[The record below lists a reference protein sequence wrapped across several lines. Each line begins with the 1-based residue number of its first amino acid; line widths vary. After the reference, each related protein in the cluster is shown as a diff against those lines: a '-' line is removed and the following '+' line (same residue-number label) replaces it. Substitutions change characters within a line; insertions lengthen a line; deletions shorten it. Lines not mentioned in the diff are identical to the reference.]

1 MLKTIA
7 IASDHK
13 GFNLKQSVIKYLQ
26 KENYKIIDYGP
37 STDSIS
43 VDYPDYAQQI
53 CQNMLENVNLLGILV
68 CNTGVGMA
76 IAANRFKHI
85 RAAVCNDI
93 ETVEMSRKHNDIN
106 ILVLGAS
113 KISGQKAVEMIKVFL
128 NTKFESGR
136 HLKRIDKL

>member
-113 KISGQKAVEMIKVFL
+113 KISGQKAIEMIKVFL